1 MLTVNSQLMLFLNG
15 RQCQPVYRCHTAV
28 THLQCVSLM
37 WLQMVTKAE
46 VPNYLVV
53 AIDTQLRD
61 DLTAKGYNVYYKDIS
76 VSCHT
81 CRQTI
86 VLGQQCLYT
95 QVSAYL

>member
-1 MLTVNSQLMLFLNG
+1 MYACNIAAS
-15 RQCQPVYRCHTAV
+15 
-28 THLQCVSLM
+28 HLQCVPLM

-76 VSCHT
+76 VSCST
-81 CRQTI
+81 CDRQLVF
-86 VLGQQCLYT
+86 VLVYMALCISLSLLRTLQAATLEWSLY
-95 QVSAYL
+95 

>member
-1 MLTVNSQLMLFLNG
+1 MYACNIAAS
-15 RQCQPVYRCHTAV
+15 
-28 THLQCVSLM
+28 HLQCVPLM

-76 VSCHT
+76 VSCRT
-81 CRQTI
+81 CGQTM
-86 VLGQQCLYT
+86 VPGQQCLST
-95 QVSAYL
+95 

>member
-1 MLTVNSQLMLFLNG
+1 
-15 RQCQPVYRCHTAV
+15 
-28 THLQCVSLM
+28 M